1 MEQIILILLYVS
13 NIKDRIALS
22 SMASKLTTGGT
33 NMFKKI
39 KDRITNPKVIIALV
53 SGILMILVNL
63 NLIDVQ
69 LSSKILDTV
78 NTVLSVL
85 IAVGIFANPE
95 SHIEK

>member
-1 MEQIILILLYVS
+1 
-13 NIKDRIALS
+13 
-22 SMASKLTTGGT
+22 
-33 NMFKKI
+33 MFKKI

>member
-1 MEQIILILLYVS
+1 VEQIILILLYVS

-33 NMFKKI
+33 IMFKKI
-39 KDRITNPKVIIALV
+39 KDRITNPKVIVALV

-63 NLIDVQ
+63 NIIDVQ
-69 LSSKILDTV
+69 VSGKLLDGV

-85 IAVGIFANPE
+85 IAIGVFGNPE
-95 SHIEK
+95 SHIE